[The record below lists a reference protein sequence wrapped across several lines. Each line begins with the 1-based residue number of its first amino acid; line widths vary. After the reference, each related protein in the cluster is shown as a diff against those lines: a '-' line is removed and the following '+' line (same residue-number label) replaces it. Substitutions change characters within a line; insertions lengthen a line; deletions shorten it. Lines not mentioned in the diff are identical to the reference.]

1 MLNLT
6 PAVRNLIF
14 ICVGVYLVDAIF
26 RNMNLAGYLALY
38 KPSTSLFRP
47 YQLFTYMFAHG
58 SLTHLLFNMLTL
70 AMTGSTLEM
79 IWGPQRFLLYYV
91 ATGIGAALIY
101 LAAEQ
106 FLNPG
111 GLGYM
116 VGASGA
122 LYGCLAAFGVLMP
135 DREFQLLIPPVRV
148 KAKYM
153 VFIMG
158 GITYMLDTSGQ
169 VAHFAHLGGA
179 LIGFI
184 LLKVLKF

>member
-1 MLNLT
+1 MLNFT
-6 PAVRNLIF
+6 PVVRNLIF

-58 SLTHLLFNMLTL
+58 SLTHLFFNMFTL
-70 AMTGSTLEM
+70 AMAGSVLEM
-79 IWGPQRFLLYYV
+79 IWGQQRFLLYYI
-91 ATGIGAALIY
+91 ATGIGAALVY
-101 LAAEQ
+101 LIAEQ
-106 FLNPG
+106 FLDPG
-111 GLGYM
+111 AGGYM

-135 DREFQLLIPPVRV
+135 DREFQLILPPVSV

-153 VFIMG
+153 VFILG
-158 GITYMLDTSGQ
+158 GMTYLLDRSGQ

-179 LIGFI
+179 VVGFI
-184 LLKVLKF
+184 LLKVFKF